1 MKREAKDEKK
11 MFKKMHEIM
20 IKAYEEAVKGNIVV
34 IVITVVVVL
43 GGSDD
48 DDDCCCYHYYY

>member
-20 IKAYEEAVKGNIVV
+20 IKAHEELVKGNIV

>member
-1 MKREAKDEKK
+1 

-20 IKAYEEAVKGNIVV
+20 IKAQEDLGKGNIV

-48 DDDCCCYHYYY
+48 DCCCYHYCYY